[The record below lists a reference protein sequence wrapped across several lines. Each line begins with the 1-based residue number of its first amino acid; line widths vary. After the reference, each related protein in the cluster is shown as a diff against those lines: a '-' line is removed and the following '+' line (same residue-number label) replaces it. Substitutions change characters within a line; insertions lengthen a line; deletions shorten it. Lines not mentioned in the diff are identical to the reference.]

1 MIRNVLE
8 AVIGIALIISV
19 GISTVLLIKYTIEMR
34 NEDDK

>member
-8 AVIGIALIISV
+8 AVVGIALIICV
-19 GISTVLLIKYTIEMR
+19 VISTVLLIKYAIEMR

>member
-8 AVIGIALIISV
+8 AVIGIALIICV
-19 GISTVLLIKYTIEMR
+19 VISTVLLIKYTIEMR